1 MDADSY
7 ILIITTRFNSNESQK
22 IALILFPS
30 CFVAFGANAGDWEN
44 AIKENSFVADS
55 ELELSTRN
63 MWKYL
68 KSENRYDANE
78 NVTESKWL
86 KLGGKIFN

>member
-1 MDADSY
+1 MKVK
-7 ILIITTRFNSNESQK
+7 K

-78 NVTESKWL
+78 QRYRKQVAQAWGQNIQL
-86 KLGGKIFN
+86 DY